1 MFVVEDYEQKQWA
14 HSAGTI
20 FSCLFSGSSAG
31 RRSADRWGLSFLLI
45 WDLLESCFRS
55 VQLSVSQC
63 VWQKRSPRLLSAG
76 LLWTVRSAGFVF
88 LWWILDVWD
97 LQQVVWLARSVLT
110 LTEEHISLFG
120 WFHSALIEVQ
130 QGAPPLQLFTWLQV
144 RYRQQFVLTGTDKKF
159 NLQFLFFMWHDKLC
173 VPYVIPKS

>member
-1 MFVVEDYEQKQWA
+1 MFVVEDYEQKQWE
-14 HSAGTI
+14 HSAATI

-31 RRSADRWGLSFLLI
+31 RRSADRWGLSFVLI

-55 VQLSVSQC
+55 VQVFSSPFLS

-130 QGAPPLQLFTWLQV
+130 QGAPPLQLFTWLC
-144 RYRQQFVLTGTDKKF
+144 RSDTGSSLFWLELIKSLIYRFCFSCGMT
-159 NLQFLFFMWHDKLC
+159 N
-173 VPYVIPKS
+173 YVCLM